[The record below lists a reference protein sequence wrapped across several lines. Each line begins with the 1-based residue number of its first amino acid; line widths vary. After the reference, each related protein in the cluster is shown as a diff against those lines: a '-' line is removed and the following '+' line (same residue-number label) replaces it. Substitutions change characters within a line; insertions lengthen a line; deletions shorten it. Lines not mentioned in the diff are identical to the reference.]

1 MQRWPRLRMR
11 TGPDR
16 ITVEDVVRA
25 IKDRQDWE
33 ADIKRDIAKTFWIY
47 DVASQRRPK
56 RHRK

>member
-1 MQRWPRLRMR
+1 MR